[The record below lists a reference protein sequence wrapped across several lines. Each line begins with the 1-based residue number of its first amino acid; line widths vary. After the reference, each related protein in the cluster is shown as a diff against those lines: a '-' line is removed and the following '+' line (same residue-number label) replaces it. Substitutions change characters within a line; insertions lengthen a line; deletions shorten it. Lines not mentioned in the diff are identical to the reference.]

1 MVSCTLS
8 RGCRSLAAVV
18 PQRRRAAR
26 EIRPA
31 DQRRGYARAVLQ
43 ALARPQHGR
52 PTAQVQRVLRESL
65 TPLGVRLSTARLHQ
79 LATDIAAGRPVELT

>member
-1 MVSCTLS
+1 V
-8 RGCRSLAAVV
+8 
-18 PQRRRAAR
+18 AR
-26 EIRPA
+26 QIK

-43 ALARPQHGR
+43 ALARTQHGR
-52 PTAQVQRVLRESL
+52 PTTQIQRVLRESL

>member
-1 MVSCTLS
+1 
-8 RGCRSLAAVV
+8 
-18 PQRRRAAR
+18 
-26 EIRPA
+26 
-31 DQRRGYARAVLQ
+31 VLQ